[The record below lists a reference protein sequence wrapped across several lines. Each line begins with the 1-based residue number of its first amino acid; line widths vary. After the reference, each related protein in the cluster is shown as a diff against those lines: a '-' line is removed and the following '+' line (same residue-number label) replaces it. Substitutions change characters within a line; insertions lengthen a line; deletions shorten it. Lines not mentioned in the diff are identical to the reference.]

1 MMCNG
6 ESYQNVGSRLASSR
20 CTYLHPLPPP
30 RLTYWIVFATF
41 SVIEVFA
48 DVILYWLPFY
58 YTAKIVFLL
67 WLMHSSTRGAEVIY
81 RSFLRVHFLNITGT
95 VDAVISDVT
104 GAGGFAAGAAR
115 LMAAASGGNGGGSRG
130 GGSGGGDI
138 TITTA
143 TAIRVSGSSAVQRGT
158 SVAPPATDPSL
169 IFGETGHTD

>member
-1 MMCNG
+1 M
-6 ESYQNVGSRLASSR
+6 
-20 CTYLHPLPPP
+20 
-30 RLTYWIVFATF
+30 FATF

-115 LMAAASGGNGGGSRG
+115 LMTAVNGGNGGGSRG
-130 GGSGGGDI
+130 GDI
-138 TITTA
+138 TTTTA

-169 IFGETGHTD
+169 IFGETTGHTD